1 MRYAETGV
9 NLEIDLSRGSIEK
22 EETDPRLMGLYL
34 GGAWCWHQ
42 NILG

>member
-22 EETDPRLMGLYL
+22 VETDPGKMGNLQRTIIA
-34 GGAWCWHQ
+34 GRVVSD
-42 NILG
+42 

>member
-22 EETDPRLMGLYL
+22 EESDPKDTELYL
-34 GGAWCWHQ
+34 DSLHEQ
-42 NILG
+42 SF

>member
-22 EETDPRLMGLYL
+22 VGTDPRNMGNLQRTIIA
-34 GGAWCWHQ
+34 GRVVSD
-42 NILG
+42 